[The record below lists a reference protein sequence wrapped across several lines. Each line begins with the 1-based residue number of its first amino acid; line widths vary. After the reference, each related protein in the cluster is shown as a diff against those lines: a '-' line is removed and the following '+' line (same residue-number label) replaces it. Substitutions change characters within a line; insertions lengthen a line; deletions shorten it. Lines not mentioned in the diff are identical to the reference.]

1 VSGAFIDGTE
11 DGYLAPAEGIHG
23 GVRFSFQPLLVE
35 ERSLF
40 LDKMEKCKDRAQ
52 QDRVTAM
59 ELEKILRKWD
69 LTKPDGTMVPI
80 TAKNIL
86 RLKFRLFNDIQAI
99 AIYGT
104 RGSDSDP
111 GEPVEVKLEL
121 DRTEVV
127 SAMDGTNLNDAVE
140 EARLKN

>member
-1 VSGAFIDGTE
+1 
-11 DGYLAPAEGIHG
+11 
-23 GVRFSFQPLLVE
+23 
-35 ERSLF
+35 
-40 LDKMEKCKDRAQ
+40 
-52 QDRVTAM
+52 
-59 ELEKILRKWD
+59 
-69 LTKPDGTMVPI
+69 MVPI

-86 RLKFRLFNDIQAI
+86 RLKFRLFNDIKAI

-121 DRTEVV
+121 DRTEFV
-127 SAMDGTNLNDAVE
+127 SAIDGTNLNDAVE